1 LFSVNRF
8 QLIDFKTNKGEKG
21 MPKWRNLKI
30 GWKYGLAITITIL
43 LFAIS
48 SVLIS
53 ILLEDIGKDI
63 DALERRGDR
72 ALAISEMGSLF
83 RTKDIRIADYLTFKR
98 FEFIQEYESKRE
110 EFIQFGDQLKPSM
123 NTEEQRDLLKQVMD
137 NDAKI
142 NDIFVNEIIPAGNA
156 TNLVIAKLRQRTSD
170 LRSETIDL
178 LQQLE
183 SSVNEERQQA
193 IQDAKHAANYALWT
207 LIISIAAS
215 VIIGGTI
222 TFLINRVVKR
232 NLNQV
237 VHISNQ
243 IANGDLSVQQMNYEG
258 KDEIGQLASAVNT
271 MKDNLRHMIQQ
282 ILSVSQNVSSQSEEL
297 TQSSNEV
304 KVGSEQVA
312 STMQQLSAGAEE
324 QASTSS
330 EIASLIELLN
340 KQIVDVSND
349 GEALQTSSNGVLQM
363 ADKGKTKMD
372 LSVTQMATINELV
385 LDSVQKVQRLDQRSH
400 DISKLI
406 LVIQDIAEQTNLL
419 ALNAAIEAARA
430 GESGR
435 GFAVVADEVRKLA
448 EQVGRSITEITGI
461 IDGTQKESKAVVES
475 LQNGY
480 QQVKEGS
487 QIIDVTKETFE
498 TINTAVTHMAER
510 IEGLSG
516 SFEQIATNSEK
527 ISSFSEEIASV
538 SEESAA
544 GIEQTSAS
552 VQQQSGSMEEISGSA
567 QALASLAEDL
577 HEMVSKFKL

>member
-510 IEGLSG
+510 IDGLSG